1 MAIIRCLLLIIV
13 LLLTWGLSGSYAS
26 KLGTTNEKNFVLKKS
41 DLSSI
46 EIYVVKLHAVIF
58 MEPEVAG
65 PNWTGCKDAI
75 LNENFT
81 KELKFLYKDYNCS
94 TKYWLLKRRYQSY
107 KSKLNYKNTHYSFRS

>member
-1 MAIIRCLLLIIV
+1 MAIIRCLLLTIV
-13 LLLTWGLSGSYAS
+13 LLLTWGLSGSCAS

-46 EIYVVKLHAVIF
+46 EISVVKLHAVIF
-58 MEPEVAG
+58 MEEGYG

-81 KELKFLYKDYNCS
+81 RELKFLYKDYDCN

-107 KSKLNYKNTHYSFRS
+107 KSKLNYKNTHYSFR